1 MESPITKLRA
11 TEMMLEETK
20 NKLASIEE
28 ELNDAK
34 EKIKTLKSDAEKDSE
49 KEEKSLSH
57 YLRKEARII
66 TEVQEIL
73 ANEIKARLSQENQM
87 CAIVQLVEPLAKLRI
102 KG

>member
-1 MESPITKLRA
+1 MEISKFRA
-11 TEMMLEETK
+11 TEKMLEETK
-20 NKLASIEE
+20 HKLASIEE

-66 TEVQEIL
+66 TEVQELL
-73 ANEIKARLSQENQM
+73 ANEIKAWLSSDVYTRE
-87 CAIVQLVEPLAKLRI
+87 IVQLVEPLAKLRI

>member
-1 MESPITKLRA
+1 MEISKLEA

-20 NKLASIEE
+20 HKLASIEE

-66 TEVQEIL
+66 TEVQELL
-73 ANEIKARLSQENQM
+73 ANEIKAWLSSDVYTRE
-87 CAIVQLVEPLAKLRI
+87 IVQLVEPLAKLRI

>member
-1 MESPITKLRA
+1 MEITKLRA

-20 NKLASIEE
+20 HKLASIEE

-66 TEVQEIL
+66 TEVQELL
-73 ANEIKARLSQENQM
+73 ANEIKIRLSTGACTREI
-87 CAIVQLVEPLAKLRI
+87 AQLVEPFTKLKI

>member
-1 MESPITKLRA
+1 MEISKFRA
-11 TEMMLEETK
+11 TEKMLEETK
-20 NKLASIEE
+20 HKLASIEE

-66 TEVQEIL
+66 NEVQELL
-73 ANEIKARLSQENQM
+73 ANEIKAWLSSDVYTRE
-87 CAIVQLVEPLAKLRI
+87 IVQLVEPLAKLRI

>member
-1 MESPITKLRA
+1 MEITKLRA

-20 NKLASIEE
+20 HKLASIEE

-66 TEVQEIL
+66 TEVQELL
-73 ANEIKARLSQENQM
+73 ANEIKTRLSTGACTREI
-87 CAIVQLVEPLAKLRI
+87 AQLVEPFAKLRI